1 MLGAVLHPEF
11 PTVVSERSFNNE
23 LGVPLTLFNADD
35 GTEAAVLE
43 MGARGFGH
51 IAWLCEMARP
61 DVGVVTNV
69 AAAHTE
75 MFGDLD
81 GVAKAKGELVAAL
94 PASGT
99 AVLNANDGRVLE
111 MASRTSARVLTFGV
125 DDGDVRAVGAFLD
138 LELRPAFRLD
148 T

>member
-81 GVAKAKGELVAAL
+81 GVAKAKGELVASL
-94 PASGT
+94 PAAGT
-99 AVLNANDGRVLE
+99 AVLNAGDERVMV
-111 MASRTSARVLTFGV
+111 MASRSAAAVVTFGV
-125 DDGDVRAVGAFLD
+125 DDGDVRAMNVTLD
-138 LELRPAFRLD
+138 PDLRVSFRLE